1 MTTDPRLTE
10 ERIRSWLDGQQ
21 LARERMCLQV
31 LSLDRRFSHVR
42 PRQPKGGPDGG
53 CDLEAT
59 FHDGRRAVG
68 AIGFRNSPN
77 DGAADT
83 RWVRSKFKSDLERSR
98 EAAGE
103 FDVFVFLTNVKLT
116 VKARQRLL
124 ELGRELGAPV
134 VEVFDREQI
143 RVSLDS
149 PEGLAARYQFLQ
161 IPMSDAEQAAFFS
174 RWGSDLEGLVSR
186 SFAEVDDR
194 LRRLEFLHER
204 EGPLASLVFI
214 LYLKD
219 SATIADLPHVRA
231 LLSIGRLTRDFAR
244 SQWHIGVC
252 NNSPGRAVESCG
264 SGPCLAGAFWLHD
277 GSTPLSTSASTWRD
291 PFSMVSAHG
300 GFSEFDDPNIVSTLS
315 DLDEG
320 MFGFSMNRQLF
331 NRLASITVYANE
343 YAIWSATASELSAD
357 TPNAEPKTPWVFDAA
372 ELEDPW
378 VRVLPK
384 DFSGTFHFSSTTP
397 RRVRL
402 ARQLPRAP

>member
-1 MTTDPRLTE
+1 
-10 ERIRSWLDGQQ
+10 
-21 LARERMCLQV
+21 
-31 LSLDRRFSHVR
+31 
-42 PRQPKGGPDGG
+42 
-53 CDLEAT
+53 
-59 FHDGRRAVG
+59 
-68 AIGFRNSPN
+68 
-77 DGAADT
+77 
-83 RWVRSKFKSDLERSR
+83 
-98 EAAGE
+98 
-103 FDVFVFLTNVKLT
+103 
-116 VKARQRLL
+116 
-124 ELGRELGAPV
+124 
-134 VEVFDREQI
+134 
-143 RVSLDS
+143 
-149 PEGLAARYQFLQ
+149 
-161 IPMSDAEQAAFFS
+161 MSDAEQAAFFS